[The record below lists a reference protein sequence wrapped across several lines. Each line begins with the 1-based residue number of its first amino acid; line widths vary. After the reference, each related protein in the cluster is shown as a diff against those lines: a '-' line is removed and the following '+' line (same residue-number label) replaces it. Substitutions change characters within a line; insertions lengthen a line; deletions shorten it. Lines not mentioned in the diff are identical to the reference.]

1 MGIFDTHAHYDDERF
16 DDDREELL
24 KALSRPDEINPLGVD
39 LVLHCATDLP
49 SSLAAVELAERHPI
63 LYAAVGFHP
72 GSADRYQEGDCL
84 RLKELCK
91 ACSKVVAIGECGLE
105 YHYDFVPKDVQ
116 KRVLEDMFVLSEELE
131 LPLILHDREAH
142 GDICDFIYRHPK
154 AFGIVHSYSGSH
166 EMAKDLVRRG
176 WYVSFSGSLT
186 FKNAENLR
194 KSAEAVPLD
203 RLLVET
209 DAPYLTPVPYRGK
222 RNDSRYCYHTLRVLS
237 QIHGLSEEEL
247 ANITKRNAQTLL
259 KIYT

>member
-16 DDDREELL
+16 DEDREQLL
-24 KALSRPDEINPLGVD
+24 LSLSRPDEINPLGVD
-39 LVLHCATDLP
+39 LVLHCATDLD
-49 SSLAAVELAERHPI
+49 SSRKAVEMAERYPF
-63 LYAAVGFHP
+63 LYVAVGFHP
-72 GSADRYQEGDCL
+72 GSADRFMQGDCE
-84 RLKELCK
+84 RLKELCRQ
-91 ACSKVVAIGECGLE
+91 CPKVVAIGECGLE
-105 YHYDFVPKDVQ
+105 YHYDFVPKNVQ
-116 KRVLEDMFVLSEELE
+116 KQVLEEMFALSEELA

-176 WYVSFSGSLT
+176 WYISFSGSVT

-222 RNDSRYCYHTLRVLS
+222 RNDSRYCYHTLRVLAA
-237 QIHGLSEEEL
+237 IHGISEEEM